1 LLQRITVRT
10 DVPIPRNDQNGL
22 TVMDSRRSFRYK
34 SSPRSSESVDSNDEV
49 EMQEREDDFEWS
61 QDQRLL
67 PGEDVEAMGELEYKF
82 EWHLRTVWVMVGSF
96 IATALVFCGLM
107 LFTRRFIVAD
117 APEIMIGTYDA
128 ARLGGFQRPASGY
141 ILDPA
146 WNFNAPPKA
155 REYKWSIVNRVGN
168 PDGVYRP
175 MLMINGM
182 FPGKCRPPLIVSFL
196 AALHS
201 SRAIYHGKQL

>member
-1 LLQRITVRT
+1 
-10 DVPIPRNDQNGL
+10 
-22 TVMDSRRSFRYK
+22 MDSRRSFRYK

-49 EMQEREDDFEWS
+49 EMQEREDEFEWS

-67 PGEDVEAMGELEYKF
+67 PGEDVEAIAELEYKF
-82 EWHLRTVWVMVGSF
+82 EWHLRTVWVIVGSF

-128 ARLGGFQRPASGY
+128 AQLGSFRRPASGY

-146 WNFNAPPKA
+146 WNFNAPPKV

-182 FPGKCRPPLIVSFL
+182 FPGKCHPHLRVSFL
-196 AALHS
+196 AALQL
-201 SRAIYHGKQL
+201 SRAIHQW

>member
-1 LLQRITVRT
+1 MNSRI
-10 DVPIPRNDQNGL
+10 
-22 TVMDSRRSFRYK
+22 SFRDK
-34 SSPRSSESVDSNDEV
+34 PCPRSSDSVDNDDEV

-82 EWHLRTVWVMVGSF
+82 EWHLRTVWVIVASF
-96 IATALVFCGLM
+96 IATALVFFGLM

-117 APEIMIGTYDA
+117 APGMVIGTYDA
-128 ARLGGFQRPASGY
+128 AEPGSFRRPASGY

-146 WNFNAPPKA
+146 WDFNAPPTV

-182 FPGKCRPPLIVSFL
+182 FPGKCPPSLAVSFL

-201 SRAIYHGKQL
+201 SRAIYQW

>member
-1 LLQRITVRT
+1 
-10 DVPIPRNDQNGL
+10 
-22 TVMDSRRSFRYK
+22 MDSRKSFRYK

-49 EMQEREDDFEWS
+49 EMQEREDDIEWS

-67 PGEDVEAMGELEYKF
+67 PGEDFEVMGELEYKF
-82 EWHLRTVWVMVGSF
+82 EWHLRTVWVIVGSF

-117 APEIMIGTYDA
+117 APEIVIGTYDA
-128 ARLGGFQRPASGY
+128 AQLGSFRRPASGY

-146 WNFNAPPKA
+146 WNFNAPPKV

-182 FPGKCRPPLIVSFL
+182 FPGKCHSSLRISFL
-196 AALHS
+196 TALHS
-201 SRAIYHGKQL
+201 SRAIYQW